1 MGLINNDT
9 METKSDLLVP
19 VGAYMSIGTNALD
32 TIKEN
37 GKYTI
42 TFINTVWKDKA
53 ARDTQVRAFQTKS
66 YTIPITA
73 EQLGTSVYTLAYDY
87 LRTVYPNTTDA

>member
-42 TFINTVWKDKA
+42 QYGKTRQHELPRYVHSKPSPTP
-53 ARDTQVRAFQTKS
+53 S
-66 YTIPITA
+66 P
-73 EQLGTSVYTLAYDY
+73 
-87 LRTVYPNTTDA
+87 